1 MKKLLLAMMFVAG
14 AAQAENA
21 DLNKIENYL
30 NNINTLEASFVQMS
44 SNGGSVRYRSH
55 GSI

>member
-21 DLNKIENYL
+21 DLNKIENWGQL
-30 NNINTLEASFVQMS
+30 K
-44 SNGGSVRYRSH
+44 RYVIENVKEKH
-55 GSI
+55 